1 MTPFYIILQPD
12 NFFLIHGGI
21 IDMYRT
27 RIRADVSLERD
38 QLLRIILYYMHTDI
52 YSLKSYVVR
61 LVNFHT
67 DANAFKPIKEAN
79 DVFSHVR
86 KMINIV
92 KSHTLV

>member
-1 MTPFYIILQPD
+1 
-12 NFFLIHGGI
+12 
-21 IDMYRT
+21 
-27 RIRADVSLERD
+27 
-38 QLLRIILYYMHTDI
+38 MHTDI

-92 KSHTLV
+92 KSYTLV